1 MRCLPNLQKI
11 EASAMEDY
19 FGSSTA
25 SELSSSRS
33 ADCGYILFYQA
44 RELSLGTSSLLRL
57 AAAAAAGTK
66 AHSSS

>member
-1 MRCLPNLQKI
+1 MK
-11 EASAMEDY
+11 DY

-57 AAAAAAGTK
+57 AAAACPSPSPSAAHSK
-66 AHSSS
+66 LHSSS